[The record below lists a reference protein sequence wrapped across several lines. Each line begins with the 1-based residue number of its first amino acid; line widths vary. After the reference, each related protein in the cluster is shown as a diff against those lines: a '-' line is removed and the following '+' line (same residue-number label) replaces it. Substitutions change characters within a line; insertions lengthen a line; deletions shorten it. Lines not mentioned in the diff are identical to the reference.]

1 MQRPK
6 RNQPDIDYKIFGDS
20 GDRVLKDRGRKPKM
34 DTLHARTVDSCSDVD
49 DFLSSYT
56 LDELSG
62 EDELQD
68 YVTKVE
74 VLKRDF
80 RRVHSQIKDAD
91 EEGFPAKYPYYTDKL
106 EELTKLFKDANTKL
120 TNLRKLNRA
129 NEDIREL
136 KRMNFESDKEKMRS
150 KSDRAFFI
158 EQTRWHLDNCMWL
171 EMFDLDEIKSHISA
185 FQSCLDKFYKI
196 CSDLEVWFGAEVD
209 TLGYRKDNEK
219 LIAEIRETIAAGK
232 SRYSFVKME
241 RERSEAQRLDLEASE
256 KLKAETKRLRQAQL
270 EKEAKVNETL
280 SCAESQSFEIEL
292 RSQRLLKKCYQ
303 DLSDL
308 SDYEI
313 LDIKKGEENLNVEL
327 RELIDKV
334 SCFEQTV
341 MPCRELASK
350 MRSEVLQKRDLC
362 TEAVDEFLEKL
373 DKVVKNRDISERK
386 LKNSAGL
393 KIDLKKFKGYESD
406 VDIYTFR
413 SSFKRHVEPNVQETM
428 LADILKKNY
437 LAGAAQT
444 LVSKI
449 EEIDEIWKKL
459 TEVYGDSRLMLQNK
473 LSSLGKIS
481 SFEKLKKDDE
491 KIASNIM
498 HLLNLISDLAKL
510 AADYGLENEL
520 YHGPGLNKILD
531 IMGKEHERKF
541 IKSIALENISNRVKW
556 TKLVGY
562 LKCELKYREAY
573 ILNEKVRKCATD
585 TNDNSKNEKPKIN
598 GGSKKDESSNLV
610 NLGRSVG
617 SSAPTHFGNS
627 GSPNDRSPCA
637 LCGKTEDHIQSIDGS
652 GKSYVEYVACA
663 QFVEKKPKER
673 DQWLFKKRLCGKCL
687 KPGVK
692 FNAKHDCDTKYVCGQ
707 KFKNKQGV
715 EANCSK
721 HVLVCGFHC
730 EEKHN
735 LDLLELYRKDVIASH
750 GSFLDFTKKVSIS
763 CFSGSYTTETEHGV
777 HEEHSIFSFQYIDVA
792 GFGLLLFNDN
802 GCGNAV
808 FSKRAIDTLVLLG
821 RAEQLY
827 SKSIIIKGV
836 NGQESICPYGEWKV
850 RLPLKDGSDA
860 TLIGLCVDEVTEK
873 FPEYPLDQV
882 EEDFRSEFGNKPEN
896 QLSCPRLPKLPSKIG
911 GKVDIMIG
919 SQYLKHFPIEIG
931 RLESGLTLYRSL
943 FQSKDGTDGI
953 IAGPHPA
960 FTSTNRASHFSVGSS
975 RSYYSSAV
983 RAYFDYLDK
992 IRDVPLLGYQEPL
1005 PNPDPV
1011 ATNLDVVESEFC
1023 DPVGGEGAFDSDSI
1037 NISFMCIRCRK
1048 CDCYDVYSSKRG
1060 PRNLKAFEELEKS
1073 GTDISYRC
1081 IDCRNCKECKRSSR
1095 VEEISIEEEVG
1106 QSLINK
1112 SVTVDPVEKCST
1124 ATLPFTA
1131 DPDTRLA
1138 TNKASSLKVYQ
1149 SQIRRLN
1156 KSERDLKDALEAE
1169 GKLQDLGYVDWLHNL
1184 DVETQDMI
1192 QNAPVMHFIPW
1203 HMVRSGSI
1211 TTPVRPVFNA
1221 SAKTPSGYSL
1231 NDILPKGTNNM
1242 NNLVDILIRWSVK
1255 VHGYHTD
1262 VRKMYNTIMLEKK
1275 FWRYQLYWWS
1285 PNLALDEQPVIKFI
1299 KSIIYGVKSSGNQA
1313 ERALRLVAEM
1323 MSSEYPLAQEI
1334 INRDVYVDDCVS
1346 GEDTEVQR
1354 DMAIE
1359 QLNQSVAYGGF
1370 TFKGVTRSGEDPSS
1384 ALSEDGKSI
1393 MTGGLRWF
1401 PKEDYIVLNVG
1412 KVSDRF
1418 KNVDKLTVNDCAS
1431 IAAQVFDPRGLAM
1444 PIVASIKWDNSQLH
1458 RMGLTW
1464 GDPLPDNLKGI
1475 WKSNLEM
1482 IQELGSLK
1490 YNRVI
1495 VPSNAKNLEITT
1507 LDTGDASPQLICTA
1521 TYARF
1526 QCTDGTYSCQLVFA
1540 RSKVVPEGTSVP
1552 RAELIAAAMNAATG
1566 FTVEKALGNYH
1577 LNSFKISDSMVA
1589 LHWIACSVRR
1599 LKQFVRTLVIE
1610 INRLCDVS
1618 KWRYVE
1624 SSKMP
1629 ADLGTRKGA
1638 SIADVNQDS
1647 EWINGKPWMRDA
1659 EDDFPTR
1666 TVEDIK
1672 LDHQDL
1678 VKAEKEEIVLKSFH
1692 SRKPIKFEVSA
1703 FDKIQLRYE
1712 FSKYLIDPNRHAF
1725 RKGIRIVALVFTFIY
1740 KASRRGPKSKLKVQN
1755 MPIFRHR
1762 SPGEL
1767 PEMLKPNLD
1776 KYVLTTGSSS
1786 PKLPYICKSG
1796 CVVELTD
1803 KMLMAAFFYFS
1814 LKASTE
1820 TKHFLDKSKYENIS
1834 KEIDGVLYYSGRI
1847 LPEQQFEGYPDL
1859 CASALDLCRT
1869 TFCVPVMD
1877 QYSPV
1882 AIAIAIDVHWNHPD
1896 VKHRGV
1902 AAIYRQMLKI
1912 AFTIG
1917 GFHLATSVKEDCKK
1931 CRALYKRSID
1941 VAMGPI
1947 QGVNLCIAPA
1957 FYATQVDIFGPNKA
1971 YSSANKRA
1979 TIKVW
1984 FLIFCCCTT
1993 GAVDI
1998 RVLEDYS
2005 TDAFVLGFIR
2015 FSCRVGYPRYLLPDA
2030 GSQLVKGCEDM
2041 SYSFVDAKQK
2051 LFVEHGVDYVPCP
2064 VGAHYTHGKVE
2075 RKIQEVKKSVSI
2087 TVQNERLSV
2096 VQWETLMAQ
2105 VGNSMNNMPIGIK
2118 SKISNLEELDLI
2130 TPNRLILGRNNDRCG
2145 NSPLVIVPD
2154 HKKMIQSNANIFR
2167 AWFEAWLV
2175 SYVPTLVERSK
2186 WHKTDKPI
2194 NIGDVVLFLKS
2205 EREYDLQYQYG
2216 IVSDLKQGRD
2226 GCIRKVTVEYQNH
2239 NESVKR
2245 TTERGTRDLVV
2256 ISPVDELDLYESL
2269 NQLYENCE

>member
-1 MQRPK
+1 MSRPS
-6 RNQPDIDYKIFGDS
+6 RNQPDIDYKIAGAS
-20 GDRVLKDRGRKPKM
+20 GRRVLKDRGTKPIM
-34 DTLHARTVDSCSDVD
+34 DTLHGKTVDSCSDVD

-62 EDELQD
+62 EEELQD
-68 YVTKVE
+68 FVTKVE
-74 VLKRDF
+74 ILKRDF
-80 RRVHSQIKDAD
+80 RRVHSQIQDAD
-91 EEGFPAKYPYYTDKL
+91 KEGFPTKYPYYTERL
-106 EELTKLFKDANTKL
+106 NELTQLFKDANTKL
-120 TNLRKLNRA
+120 SNLRKLNKA
-129 NEDIREL
+129 NEDMREL

-150 KSDRAFFI
+150 RSDRIFFM
-158 EQTRWHLDNCMWL
+158 EQACWQLDDCKWGD
-171 EMFDLDEIKSHISA
+171 MFDLEEIKSHISA
-185 FQSCLDKFYKI
+185 FESRLDKFYKI
-196 CSDLEVWFGAEVD
+196 CSDLEVWFGPEVD
-209 TLGYRKDNEK
+209 ALGYRNENEK
-219 LIAEIRETIAAGK
+219 LISNLRETIVAGRC
-232 SRYSFVKME
+232 RYSGVRLEQE
-241 RERSEAQRLDLEASE
+241 RIESERLEHEANE

-270 EKEAKVNETL
+270 EEEAKIRETL
-280 SCAESQSFEIEL
+280 SCAESHSYEIKM
-292 RSQRLLKKCYQ
+292 RSQRLLKKCEQ
-303 DLSDL
+303 DLSAL
-308 SDYEI
+308 SDYEV

-334 SCFEQTV
+334 SCFEQLV
-341 MPCRELASK
+341 MPCRELANTL
-350 MRSEVLQKRDLC
+350 RFDVLQRRDSC
-362 TEAVDEFLEKL
+362 TEALDEFLKKL
-373 DKVVKNRDISERK
+373 HKVIKDRDISERK

-393 KIDLKKFKGYESD
+393 KIELKKFKGYESEM
-406 VDIYTFR
+406 DIYTFR
-413 SSFKRHVEPNVQETM
+413 SSFKKLIEPNVQETM

-444 LVSKI
+444 LVFKI

-459 TEVYGDSRLMLQNK
+459 TEVYGDARLMLQNK

-510 AADYGLENEL
+510 ATDYGLESEL

-562 LKCELKYREAY
+562 LKCELKIREAY
-573 ILNEKVRKCATD
+573 ILNEKVRKCALD
-585 TNDNSKNEKPKIN
+585 PNDNLRNEKPKN
-598 GGSKKDESSNLV
+598 NDAKKDGSPGV
-610 NLGRSVG
+610 VALGKSIG
-617 SSAPTHFGNS
+617 SSALTHFGNS
-627 GSPNDRSPCA
+627 GSSANRSPCF
-637 LCGKTEDHIQSIDGS
+637 LCGKTEDHIQSTDGS
-652 GKSYVEYVACA
+652 GKLYVEYVACS

-673 DQWLFKKRLCGKCL
+673 DQWLFRKRLCGKCL
-687 KPGVK
+687 KPGVR
-692 FNAKHDCDTKYVCGQ
+692 FNAKHDCDTQYVCGQ
-707 KFKNKQGV
+707 KFTNKQGV
-715 EANCSK
+715 ESKCSK

-735 LDLLELYRKDVIASH
+735 LDLLELYKKNVILSH
-750 GSFLDFTKKVSIS
+750 GNFLDFTKKVSIS
-763 CFSGSYTTETEHGV
+763 CFSGSYTTEVEHDV
-777 HEEHSIFSFQYIDVA
+777 SEDHSIFSFQLIDVA
-792 GFGLLLFNDN
+792 GLGLCLFYDN

-808 FSKRAIDTLVLLG
+808 FSKRAIDALVLLG
-821 RAEQLY
+821 RAEQTY
-827 SKSIIIKGV
+827 AKSIILKGV
-836 NGQESICPYGEWKV
+836 NNQESICPYGEWRV
-850 RLPLKDGSDA
+850 RLPLKDGSEA
-860 TLIGLCVDEVTEK
+860 VLTGICVDEVTET
-873 FPEYPLDQV
+873 FPEYPLGLV
-882 EEDFRSEFGNKPEN
+882 EDDFRSEFGNSPDN
-896 QLSCPRLPKLPSKIG
+896 HISCPLLPKLPSKIG

-919 SQYLKHFPIEIG
+919 SQYLKHFPREVG

-943 FQSKDGTDGI
+943 FHGADGTDGI
-953 IAGPHPA
+953 ISGPHPS
-960 FTSTNRASHFSVGSS
+960 FTSVNRASHFSLGSN

-983 RAYFDYLDK
+983 CAYFDYLEK
-992 IRDVPLLGYQEPL
+992 IRDVTLLGFKEPL

-1011 ATNLDVVESEFC
+1011 ATCFDDDVESEFG
-1023 DPVGGEGAFDSDSI
+1023 DPVCGEGALDSDRV
-1037 NISFMCIRCRK
+1037 NISFMCVRCRK
-1048 CDCYDVYSSKRG
+1048 CDCHDVYLSKRSPKG
-1060 PRNLKAFEELEKS
+1060 LKTFEEIEKA

-1081 IDCRNCKECKRSSR
+1081 IDCRDCKECKRSSR

-1112 SVTVDPVEKCST
+1112 SVTVDTKKKCST

-1131 DPDTRLA
+1131 DPDTRLV
-1138 TNKASSLKVYQ
+1138 TNKASSLKVFN

-1156 KSERDLKDALEAE
+1156 KSDVDLKDALKAE
-1169 GKLQDLGYVDWLHNL
+1169 GKLQDLGFVDWLHNL
-1184 DVETQDMI
+1184 DQETQDMI
-1192 QNAPVMHFIPW
+1192 QQAPVMHFIPW

-1242 NNLVDILIRWSVK
+1242 NNLIDIIIRWSVK

-1285 PNLALDEQPVIKFI
+1285 PNLALDEQPLIKII
-1299 KSIIYGVKSSGNQA
+1299 KSCIYGVKSSGNQA
-1313 ERALRLVAEM
+1313 ERALRLVAEKM
-1323 MSSEYPLAQEI
+1323 ASKYPLAQEV

-1346 GEDTEVQR
+1346 GEDTEEQR
-1354 DMAIE
+1354 DIAID
-1359 QLNQSVAYGGF
+1359 QLIQSVSFGGF
-1370 TFKGVTRSGEDPSS
+1370 SFKGVTCSGEDPSS
-1384 ALSEDGKSI
+1384 ELSEDGKSI
-1393 MTGGLRWF
+1393 MVGGQRWF
-1401 PKEDYIVLNVG
+1401 PKEDYLVLNVG
-1412 KVSDRF
+1412 KVSERF
-1418 KNVDKLTVNDCAS
+1418 KNVDKLSVNDCAS
-1431 IAAQVFDPRGLAM
+1431 IAAQVFDPTGKVM

-1464 GDPLPDNLKGI
+1464 GELIPENLRGI
-1475 WKSNLEM
+1475 WKSHLEM
-1482 IQELGSLK
+1482 IQELGTLK

-1495 VPSNAKNLEITT
+1495 VPSNAKSLEITT

-1526 QCTDGTYSCQLVFA
+1526 ECTDGTYSCQLVFA

-1552 RAELIAAAMNAATG
+1552 RAELIAAVTNAATG
-1566 FTVEKALGNYH
+1566 FTVEKAFGSYH
-1577 LNSFKISDSMVA
+1577 KNSLKISDSMVA

-1638 SIADVNQDS
+1638 TIADVDQNS

-1659 EDDFPTR
+1659 EEDFPTR

-1672 LDHQDL
+1672 LDQQDL
-1678 VKAEKEEIVLKSFH
+1678 ATAEKEEIILRSFH
-1692 SRKPIKFEVSA
+1692 SRKPMKFEASS
-1703 FDKIQLRYE
+1703 FDKIQSRYE
-1712 FSKYLIDPNRHAF
+1712 FSKYLVDPNRHAF
-1725 RKGIRIVALVFTFIY
+1725 RKVVRILALVLTFIS
-1740 KASRRGPKSKLKVQN
+1740 KAGRNIPKVQN
-1755 MPIFRHR
+1755 MSVFSHR

-1776 KYVLTTGSSS
+1776 KYVLTTGSPS
-1786 PKLPYICKSG
+1786 PKLPYICKG
-1796 CVVELTD
+1796 GHVVILTD
-1803 KMLMAAFFYFS
+1803 EMLTSAFFHYA
-1814 LKASTE
+1814 LKASIE

-1869 TFCVPVMD
+1869 SFCVPVMD

-1912 AFTIG
+1912 SYVIG
-1917 GFHLATSVKEDCKK
+1917 GFDLATSVKQGCKK
-1931 CRALYKRSID
+1931 CRALYKKSID

-1957 FYATQVDIFGPNKA
+1957 FYATQVDIFGPFKS

-2051 LFVEHGVDYVPCP
+2051 LFVEHGVDYIPCP

-2075 RKIQEVKKSVSI
+2075 RKIREVKKSVSI
-2087 TVQNERLSV
+2087 TIQNEKLSV
-2096 VQWETLMAQ
+2096 VQWESLMAQ
-2105 VGNSMNNMPIGIK
+2105 IGNSMNNMPIGIR
-2118 SKISNLEELDLI
+2118 SKVSNLEELDLI
-2130 TPNRLILGRNNDRCG
+2130 TPNRLILGRNNDRSG
-2145 NSPLVIVPD
+2145 NSPLIIVPD
-2154 HKKMIQSNANIFR
+2154 HKKMIESNADIFR

-2175 SYVPTLVERSK
+2175 SYVPTLIERSK
-2186 WHKTDKPI
+2186 WFKTDKPI
-2194 NIGDVVLFLKS
+2194 NVGDIVLFLKS

-2226 GCIRKVTVEYQNH
+2226 GRIRKVTVEYQNY
-2239 NESVKR
+2239 NENVKR
-2245 TTERGTRDLVV
+2245 TTERGTRDLVI
-2256 ISPVDELDLYESL
+2256 ISPIDELDLYESL
-2269 NQLYENCE
+2269 NQLYENCENLL